1 VALPDGDGFGFLEEL
16 KAERAGS
23 HISVIFISART
34 ETAAKVRA
42 LKLGGDD
49 YLTKPFDALELGA
62 RVESVLRRREQELGA
77 SPTTQLPG
85 SGAIER
91 EVQARLQ
98 ARTPFAFCYVDLDN
112 LKAFNDFYGFAK
124 ADGVV
129 RQTGDLL
136 REVVAQE
143 GLPGDFL
150 GHVAGDDF
158 VFITTEQVVDRVC
171 ERLLAS
177 FDRVIPLYYDRV
189 DRERGYIEGEDRFGE
204 RRRFPVMSVSVVA
217 VMTDGTRMDHAEL
230 ARRAAELKKRAK
242 AIPGSVYLRSDRDP
256 GVRSAG

>member
-1 VALPDGDGFGFLEEL
+1 MLESLGFDVSVAGSLADARRALRERRPDLLVLDVMLPDGDGFGFLEEL

-23 HISVIFISART
+23 PISTIFISARA

-91 EVQARLQ
+91 EVLERLQ
-98 ARTPFAFCYVDLDN
+98 TRAPFAFCYVDLDN

-150 GHVAGDDF
+150 GHIAGDDF
-158 VFITTEQVVDRVC
+158 VFTTTEPVVDRVC
-171 ERLLAS
+171 ERLIAT
-177 FDRVIPLYYDRV
+177 FDRVIPL
-189 DRERGYIEGEDRFGE
+189 
-204 RRRFPVMSVSVVA
+204 
-217 VMTDGTRMDHAEL
+217 
-230 ARRAAELKKRAK
+230 
-242 AIPGSVYLRSDRDP
+242 
-256 GVRSAG
+256 